1 MEEIYHIPA
10 MLKETIEGLAIKPNG
25 VYVDVT
31 FGGGGHSRAI
41 LKKLASPQL
50 LPEGKGDRIPSG
62 TMDDVNKGHLYS
74 FDQDIEAY
82 ENSKGDGEA
91 AFIDNPRW
99 TFVHSNFRY
108 LRNWMDY
115 YGVKEID
122 GLLAD
127 LGVSFHHFDCP
138 ERGFSFRF
146 SAPLDMRMNQTAKRT
161 AADIVNGYSEEELAK
176 IFWLYGE
183 MKNGRGIARNICKA
197 RSQKPILRTE
207 ELVEVA
213 LNIKAQPHRFVLR
226 PSTGRSIGQSPS
238 PHEGE
243 GSRMTS
249 GTMNDEKNA
258 GLKTRETQGKGD
270 AGLKTREQN
279 EGKNP
284 PSMADTRE
292 LDIPAQYK
300 KDLARLFQALRI
312 EVNDEMG
319 ALREMLVA
327 ARDLVKPG
335 GRIAILTYHSLE
347 DRLVQ
352 NFFRSGNLEGTI
364 EKDFYGNAITPFDV
378 IEKGRVASDDEV
390 ERNPRSRSAKLRVA
404 EKKGEAP
411 KHAPERA

>member
-41 LKKLASPQL
+41 LEALENSQITINNLQRACKSSVQ
-50 LPEGKGDRIPSG
+50 
-62 TMDDVNKGHLYS
+62 NKGHLYS

-82 ENSKGDGEA
+82 INAQRDKGQWTM
-91 AFIDNPRW
+91 DNGQWTMDPRW

-115 YGVKEID
+115 YGVEEID

-161 AADIVNGYSEEELAK
+161 AADIVNSYSEEELAK

-183 MKNGRGIARNICKA
+183 LKNGRGIARNICKA

-207 ELVEVA
+207 ELIEAAFKLKVESLKLKEVGE
-213 LNIKAQPHRFVLR
+213 LR
-226 PSTGRSIGQSPS
+226 VQSI
-238 PHEGE
+238 EE
-243 GSRMTS
+243 
-249 GTMNDEKNA
+249 
-258 GLKTRETQGKGD
+258 
-270 AGLKTREQN
+270 
-279 EGKNP
+279 
-284 PSMADTRE
+284 
-292 LDIPAQYK
+292 DIPAQYK

-312 EVNDEMG
+312 EVNDELG

-327 ARDLVKPG
+327 ARDLLKPG

-347 DRLVQ
+347 DRLVK

-364 EKDFYGNAITPFDV
+364 EKDFYGNNLSPFEV
-378 IEKGRVASDDEV
+378 IEKGREASEEEVA
-390 ERNPRSRSAKLRVA
+390 RNPRARSAKLRVA
-404 EKKGEAP
+404 EKKEDGRYA
-411 KHAPERA
+411 

>member
-1 MEEIYHIPA
+1 MDNVYHIPA
-10 MLKETIEGLAIKPNG
+10 MLNETIEGLAIKPNG

-41 LKKLASPQL
+41 LSELRGIKNEKLKIKN
-50 LPEGKGDRIPSG
+50 EDSG
-62 TMDDVNKGHLYS
+62 RLFS

-82 ENSKGDGEA
+82 ENAMTNDEWRTADEA
-91 AFIDNPRW
+91 NQW

-207 ELVEVA
+207 ELIEAAYPLPLPERRGTEIEV
-213 LNIKAQPHRFVLR
+213 P
-226 PSTGRSIGQSPS
+226 T
-238 PHEGE
+238 
-243 GSRMTS
+243 
-249 GTMNDEKNA
+249 
-258 GLKTRETQGKGD
+258 
-270 AGLKTREQN
+270 
-279 EGKNP
+279 
-284 PSMADTRE
+284 
-292 LDIPAQYK
+292 QYK

-347 DRLVQ
+347 DRLVK
-352 NFFRSGNLEGTI
+352 NFLRSGNLEGTI
-364 EKDFYGNAITPFDV
+364 EKDFYGNNLSPFTL
-378 IEKGRVASDDEV
+378 IEKGREASPEEV
-390 ERNPRSRSAKLRVA
+390 ERNPRARSAKLRIA
-404 EKKGEAP
+404 EKK
-411 KHAPERA
+411 